1 VKVKINI
8 YLILYIY
15 RCMYYCSQKEV
26 SQLEEKYKSD
36 IVKLKKIFENQMQ
49 QKYLFQNDIKNLRLK
64 MK

>member
-1 VKVKINI
+1 MSIKINI

-15 RCMYYCSQKEV
+15 RYTYYCLQKEI
-26 SQLEEKYKSD
+26 SLEEKYKTD
-36 IVKLKKIFENQMQ
+36 IMKLKKIFENQMQ